1 MTMREAL
8 TLPNAVLTDTT
19 KMPKPLVWTV
29 AAICVLPF
37 LLNLVGVD
45 FSTQPHPFDP
55 SLAAGMRAHDMLE
68 KWAQSPVD
76 ATSPT
81 VTAVP

>member
-1 MTMREAL
+1 MTTRESL
-8 TLPNAVLTDTT
+8 ILPNAVLTDTT
-19 KMPKPLVWTV
+19 KMPKPLIWTV

-55 SLAAGMRAHDMLE
+55 SLAAG
-68 KWAQSPVD
+68 P
-76 ATSPT
+76 
-81 VTAVP
+81 